1 MTCQLKIHHT
11 LSTIPSRNINNIMV
25 LFSLT
30 SKLNIT
36 INGETKDVSN
46 YIILINH
53 GDIYNINHGENIIEL
68 MIPVFYFYQ
77 QDDDFFNGYLDRHL
91 LQSSNY
97 IKSLIADLISTP
109 TSSSLMGKNIGQS
122 IIDTLLKEAFIRID
136 HEYLPN
142 IALSNPVFIDCVNYI
157 HDNIDAHLSLKD
169 IAMHCNISE
178 SYCSNL
184 FVRYLSMNFKDYFTS
199 IKLVN
204 AINLLLSTKHSIT
217 TVSELAGFNSHTNFA
232 NQFKN
237 YLHFSPKQFRSL
249 VSKITEPPQ
258 IHFQQDN
265 VSQFTELISTIDLT
279 AQLATNTTDIHID
292 DFNPKDRSQ
301 RAKVFVRF
309 SNFNEL
315 FQFIFNE
322 YYDINF
328 EHLPKPVVFIDD
340 INFEH
345 LPKPVVFIDDIHD
358 IEISQTNYNLLN
370 RCFEKLFEKNIGL
383 AIAIKS
389 TQQFETM
396 KQLILTF
403 LQGNQDYKT
412 SKKLVKFMLVFCS
425 NSMTAEEIHLCHL
438 KIKNKNK
445 EIKYS
450 VTVDGFLETYST
462 VEQVYDVMQRLK
474 FHYYFIDIENS
485 KTATHLITK
494 NQHYHQT
501 DTHFEQYKKFILD
514 SGISSTQ
521 FVYNNLSVSGFKYT
535 NDGKNPIQLS
545 DIVYHLIALLRYGG
559 GISYQLLDDHSNYIS
574 LYNKYGS
581 PLPLMHLYK
590 MFRPFVNEDI
600 EITNNYV
607 LSRKDNNYHFLL
619 FNKIND
625 RYMSDVKQ
633 DFIFHNELPQDSL
646 MIIKTLNHEHGSI
659 QHLLP
664 ISDQLVYIEKEILD
678 ELDKTNYPK
687 TELAVQEETG
697 RTFELK
703 LNHDEVKY
711 ICFKPS

>member
-340 INFEH
+340 I
-345 LPKPVVFIDDIHD
+345 HD

-485 KTATHLITK
+485 KTATHLNTK

>member
-340 INFEH
+340 I
-345 LPKPVVFIDDIHD
+345 HD

-450 VTVDGFLETYST
+450 VTVYGFLETYST

>member
-340 INFEH
+340 I
-345 LPKPVVFIDDIHD
+345 HD

-521 FVYNNLSVSGFKYT
+521 FVYNNLSASGFKYT

>member
-109 TSSSLMGKNIGQS
+109 TRSSLMGKNIGQS

-340 INFEH
+340 I
-345 LPKPVVFIDDIHD
+345 HD

-559 GISYQLLDDHSNYIS
+559 GISYQLLNDHSNYIS

>member
-340 INFEH
+340 I
-345 LPKPVVFIDDIHD
+345 HD

-559 GISYQLLDDHSNYIS
+559 GISYQLLDDHSNYIFF
-574 LYNKYGS
+574 YNKNGS
-581 PLPLMHLYK
+581 PPPLMHLYK

-664 ISDQLVYIEKEILD
+664 TSDQLVYIEKEILD

>member
-109 TSSSLMGKNIGQS
+109 TRSSLMGKNIGQS

-340 INFEH
+340 I
-345 LPKPVVFIDDIHD
+345 HD

-425 NSMTAEEIHLCHL
+425 NSMTTEEIHLCHL

>member
-301 RAKVFVRF
+301 RAKVLVRF

-322 YYDINF
+322 YY
-328 EHLPKPVVFIDD
+328 D

-664 ISDQLVYIEKEILD
+664 TSDQLVYIEKEILD

>member
-249 VSKITEPPQ
+249 VSKITEPPL

-322 YYDINF
+322 YY
-328 EHLPKPVVFIDD
+328 D

>member
-109 TSSSLMGKNIGQS
+109 TRSSLMGKNIGQS

-142 IALSNPVFIDCVNYI
+142 IALSNPVFIDCVNYF

-322 YYDINF
+322 YY
-328 EHLPKPVVFIDD
+328 D

-559 GISYQLLDDHSNYIS
+559 GISYQLLNDHSNYIS

>member
-97 IKSLIADLISTP
+97 IKSLIADLIITP

-322 YYDINF
+322 YY
-328 EHLPKPVVFIDD
+328 D

>member
-258 IHFQQDN
+258 IHIQQDN

-322 YYDINF
+322 YY
-328 EHLPKPVVFIDD
+328 D

-664 ISDQLVYIEKEILD
+664 TSDQLVYIEKEILD

>member
-68 MIPVFYFYQ
+68 MIPVFFFYQ

-340 INFEH
+340 I
-345 LPKPVVFIDDIHD
+345 HD

-438 KIKNKNK
+438 KIKKKNK

>member
-301 RAKVFVRF
+301 RSKVFVRF

-322 YYDINF
+322 YY
-328 EHLPKPVVFIDD
+328 D

-664 ISDQLVYIEKEILD
+664 TSDQLVYIEKEILD

>member
-322 YYDINF
+322 YY
-328 EHLPKPVVFIDD
+328 D

-687 TELAVQEETG
+687 TELAVQKETG

>member
-340 INFEH
+340 I
-345 LPKPVVFIDDIHD
+345 HD

-370 RCFEKLFEKNIGL
+370 RRFEKLFEKNIGL

-646 MIIKTLNHEHGSI
+646 MIIKTLNHERGSI

-664 ISDQLVYIEKEILD
+664 TSDQLVYIEKEILD

>member
-46 YIILINH
+46 CIILINH

-68 MIPVFYFYQ
+68 MIPVFYFHQ

-322 YYDINF
+322 YY
-328 EHLPKPVVFIDD
+328 D

>member
-340 INFEH
+340 I
-345 LPKPVVFIDDIHD
+345 HD

-633 DFIFHNELPQDSL
+633 DFIFFNELPQDSL

-664 ISDQLVYIEKEILD
+664 TSDQLVYIEKEILD

>member
-11 LSTIPSRNINNIMV
+11 LSTIPSRNINNIIV

-109 TSSSLMGKNIGQS
+109 TRSSLMGKNIGQS

-322 YYDINF
+322 YY
-328 EHLPKPVVFIDD
+328 D

>member
-109 TSSSLMGKNIGQS
+109 TRSSLMGKNIGQS

-340 INFEH
+340 I
-345 LPKPVVFIDDIHD
+345 HD

-389 TQQFETM
+389 TQQFETI

>member
-340 INFEH
+340 I
-345 LPKPVVFIDDIHD
+345 HD

-581 PLPLMHLYK
+581 PLLLMHLYK

-664 ISDQLVYIEKEILD
+664 TSDQLVYIEKEILD

>member
-109 TSSSLMGKNIGQS
+109 TRSSLMGKNIGQS

-322 YYDINF
+322 YY
-328 EHLPKPVVFIDD
+328 D

-711 ICFKPS
+711 ICFKRS

>member
-1 MTCQLKIHHT
+1 
-11 LSTIPSRNINNIMV
+11 
-25 LFSLT
+25 
-30 SKLNIT
+30 
-36 INGETKDVSN
+36 
-46 YIILINH
+46 
-53 GDIYNINHGENIIEL
+53 YNINHGENIIEL

-77 QDDDFFNGYLDRHL
+77 QDDDFFIGSLDRHL
-91 LQSSNY
+91 LQPSNY

-322 YYDINF
+322 YY
-328 EHLPKPVVFIDD
+328 D

-607 LSRKDNNYHFLL
+607 LSRKDKNYHFLL

>member
-11 LSTIPSRNINNIMV
+11 LSTIPSRNIN
-25 LFSLT
+25 
-30 SKLNIT
+30 
-36 INGETKDVSN
+36 
-46 YIILINH
+46 
-53 GDIYNINHGENIIEL
+53 NINHGENIIEL

-340 INFEH
+340 I
-345 LPKPVVFIDDIHD
+345 HD

-590 MFRPFVNEDI
+590 MFRPFINEDI

>member
-1 MTCQLKIHHT
+1 
-11 LSTIPSRNINNIMV
+11 RNINNIMV

-109 TSSSLMGKNIGQS
+109 TRSSLMGKNIGQS

-322 YYDINF
+322 YY
-328 EHLPKPVVFIDD
+328 D

>member
-340 INFEH
+340 I
-345 LPKPVVFIDDIHD
+345 HD

-590 MFRPFVNEDI
+590 MFRPFNEDI

>member
-340 INFEH
+340 I
-345 LPKPVVFIDDIHD
+345 HD

-370 RCFEKLFEKNIGL
+370 RYFEKLFEKNIGL

-664 ISDQLVYIEKEILD
+664 TSDQLVYIEKEILD

>member
-77 QDDDFFNGYLDRHL
+77 QDDDCFNGYLDRHL

-322 YYDINF
+322 YY
-328 EHLPKPVVFIDD
+328 D

>member
-142 IALSNPVFIDCVNYI
+142 IALSNPVFIDYVNYI

-322 YYDINF
+322 YY
-328 EHLPKPVVFIDD
+328 D

>member
-258 IHFQQDN
+258 IRFQQDN

-322 YYDINF
+322 YY
-328 EHLPKPVVFIDD
+328 D

>member
-258 IHFQQDN
+258 IHFQQYN

-322 YYDINF
+322 YY
-328 EHLPKPVVFIDD
+328 D

-664 ISDQLVYIEKEILD
+664 TSDQLVYIEKEILD

>member
-292 DFNPKDRSQ
+292 DFTPKDRSQ

-322 YYDINF
+322 YY
-328 EHLPKPVVFIDD
+328 D

>member
-340 INFEH
+340 I
-345 LPKPVVFIDDIHD
+345 HD

-474 FHYYFIDIENS
+474 FRYYFIDIENS

-664 ISDQLVYIEKEILD
+664 TSDQLVYIEKEILD

>member
-292 DFNPKDRSQ
+292 GFNPKDRSQ

-322 YYDINF
+322 YY
-328 EHLPKPVVFIDD
+328 D

-664 ISDQLVYIEKEILD
+664 TSDQLVYIEKEILD